1 MYIDSGASAYASIY
15 SIYNA
20 VYTVTAGQ
28 IPFMGKKVG

>member
-15 SIYNA
+15 NA
-20 VYTVTAGQ
+20 VYAVLAGQ